1 MGRHIQNQ
9 SQMFFTS
16 AQGCLLYYLLE
27 LGTGFDRVL
36 NTLSRHRVV
45 QLNSPNK
52 CLAFFTL
59 NLLLLHSRLL
69 SHLRWSKSVSLS
81 KTMVEPVEVS
91 CRIVASSL
99 LLPANCQV
107 KTSFQLFGPQIFQE
121 SNCPALSHAAVSI
134 SCMAGAAG
142 E

>member
-9 SQMFFTS
+9 SQMFFTC

-45 QLNSPNK
+45 QLNSQIN
-52 CLAFFTL
+52 A
-59 NLLLLHSRLL
+59 SL
-69 SHLRWSKSVSLS
+69 SHNPFSSSSILSSCHFCAVKCSKSVSFA
-81 KTMVEPVEVS
+81 KTMVELVEMS

-99 LLPANCQV
+99 VLPDV
-107 KTSFQLFGPQIFQE
+107 KTSFQPFSQLFLGLKYFRNSTVQ
-121 SNCPALSHAAVSI
+121 LSR
-134 SCMAGAAG
+134 MRQ
-142 E
+142 